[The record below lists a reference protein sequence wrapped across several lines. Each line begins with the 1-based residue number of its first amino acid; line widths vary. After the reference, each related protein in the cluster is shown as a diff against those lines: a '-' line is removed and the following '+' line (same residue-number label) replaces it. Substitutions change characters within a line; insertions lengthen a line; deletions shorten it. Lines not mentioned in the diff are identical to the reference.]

1 MQATFV
7 STNNHT
13 GETNLLQWRFATSPA
28 NIDHEYNNMLTVR
41 VSERG

>member
-1 MQATFV
+1 MQVIFV
-7 STNNHT
+7 SINNHT
-13 GETNLLQWRFATSPA
+13 NGTNQLQWRFATSPA